1 MCATSPKP
9 WGRFAPE
16 LLDTQY
22 APEMW
27 ALFALGDLKPDT
39 QLTGRFAKDETV
51 ADVGEVML
59 AIDEARD
66 EAIRRQQGR
75 EEAVLEGS

>member
-1 MCATSPKP
+1 MWSLFEL
-9 WGRFAPE
+9 GELQPE
-16 LLDTQY
+16 TL
-22 APEMW
+22 
-27 ALFALGDLKPDT
+27 
-39 QLTGRFAKDETV
+39 LTGIFAIDETV

-75 EEAVLEGS
+75 EEALLTGTG